1 MNWYSIYYVREAFKV
16 ILIMFALY
24 FGNNERVQMGNDWQ
38 GYIID
43 PVNYIDIIPL
53 VFIMFTLIIDYFAN
67 LDN

>member
-38 GYIID
+38 GYVID

-53 VFIMFTLIIDYFAN
+53 VFIMFTLIFDYFAN